1 MKTWFFRVR
10 LATELGAFGKRIG
23 RDQLVSALAQ
33 TWQPL
38 GLVGVN
44 QGIQQTDDP
53 DFKWDRW
60 TVDAGLAPANRDWVG
75 DSEFQEVEFYF
86 TTEKI
91 ARTARESLSGALIKT
106 GFELV
111 GNVEL
116 LAKRDWNKEWKK
128 SFRGCEV
135 GKYWKVVPPADKG
148 KKTAKVKAGLKPLVV
163 NPGAGFGTGTHETT
177 QLCLEALAVFAK
189 SGWIQK
195 KSVLDFGS
203 GSGILS
209 VAAALT
215 GAKDVIGVEI
225 DPLARDNAQENSRLN
240 GVTAKVKYKDNL
252 PKSGSFD
259 LVIANILKPT
269 LLEFC
274 KPLVGAVK
282 KGGKLV
288 LSGLMEN
295 DVTTIKAHYAR
306 AFHEKLCKPKIQ
318 VSQKN
323 EWYSVLFEL

>member
-1 MKTWFFRVR
+1 MDTWFFRIR
-10 LATELGAFGKRIG
+10 LANELEAFGKRIA
-23 RDQLVSALAQ
+23 RDDLINSLAQ
-33 TWQPL
+33 TWQSL
-38 GLVGVN
+38 GMVGVN

-60 TVDAGLAPANRDWVG
+60 TIDAGLAPSERDWVG

-86 TTEKI
+86 TSEKI
-91 ARTARESLSGALIKT
+91 ARTARDSLMSALDKKS
-106 GFELV
+106 FETV
-111 GNVEL
+111 GGVEPL
-116 LAKRDWNKEWKK
+116 KKKDWNKEWKK
-128 SFRGCEV
+128 SFKGCEV
-135 GKYWKVVPPADKG
+135 GKYWKVIPPSKKSKKPLKTKG
-148 KKTAKVKAGLKPLVV
+148 SLKSLVV

-177 QLCLEALAVFAK
+177 QLCLEALAGFAK
-189 SGWIQK
+189 SGWMEK

-209 VAAALT
+209 VASALA
-215 GAKDVIGVEI
+215 GAKDVLGVEI
-225 DPLARDNAQENSRLN
+225 DPLARENAVENSRLN
-240 GVTAKVKYKDNL
+240 GMTKKVKYKESM

-274 KPLVGAVK
+274 KPLVGSVK

-295 DVTTIKAHYAR
+295 DVTPIKAHFVR
-306 AFHEKLCKPKIQ
+306 AFHEKQWKPKIH
-318 VSQKN
+318 VNQKN
-323 EWYSVLFEL
+323 EWFSVTFEL